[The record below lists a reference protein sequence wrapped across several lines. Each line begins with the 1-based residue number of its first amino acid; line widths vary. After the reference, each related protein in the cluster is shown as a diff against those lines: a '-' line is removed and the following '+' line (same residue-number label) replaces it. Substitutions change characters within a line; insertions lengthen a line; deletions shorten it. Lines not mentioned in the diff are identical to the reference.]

1 MKNLSAYDWITLI
14 SFFVAIVSLLFNF
27 LQWKRQKSLEKDAA
41 VRTSAGMNAGY
52 QALWR
57 IAEICDLVRAS
68 RQNIRD
74 ETALIKEVLSRIQE
88 ISGNADTGRATMN
101 SISRDL
107 FGARLFYEAPKEA
120 QKKVSQENIEKGS

>member
-14 SFFVAIVSLLFNF
+14 SFFVAIVSLFFNF
-27 LQWKRQKSLEKDAA
+27 FQWKRQKSLEKDAA
-41 VRTSAGMNAGY
+41 LRTSAGMNAGY

-57 IAEICDLVRAS
+57 IAVICDLVRAS
-68 RQNIRD
+68 KEKVKD

-88 ISGNADTGRATMN
+88 ISGNADTGRTTMN

-107 FGARLFYEAPKEA
+107 FGVRLFYESPGEA
-120 QKKVSQENIEKGS
+120 QKKVNQEIIEKAS